1 MKKRL
6 YLFSLLLLGSTFSHA
21 VIYNGNFAHHTWTLN
36 TQTGVLEI
44 SGTGDMDWDD
54 GEGYYYEY
62 DVSWYPYRSFITSAI
77 INSGV
82 TSIGQYAFSNCE
94 NLKHVEIPT
103 GVTSIGDQA
112 FRGCKSLSYIAIPN
126 GITSIGVEAFI
137 GCSILSYATIG
148 GSVTHIGAYAFGSQ
162 LQELYIDATTPP
174 TCYYAFYYANN
185 DMVVHVPE
193 SSVTAYQ
200 GASGWSSFS
209 IVAQEPEVSGSC
221 GTNLTWTLRNR
232 TLTISGSGS
241 MTDWSGNHD
250 YNGVP
255 WYDYRSSILSVVIN
269 NGATNIGN
277 HAFDFFEN
285 LRSIKIPNTVTSIG
299 NHVFDYCQ
307 ELPAIIIPGSVTS
320 IGERAFTHCT
330 GPTSIYVPNS
340 VTSIGSAAFFA
351 VCNVNYSG
359 TATGSPWNAKNINK
373 YSYGWF
379 VYESASA
386 TQLLA
391 CSSVPRSVI
400 IVNSVTNIGNDAFRL
415 CKKLTSVT
423 IPNSVTSIGDN
434 AFNGCS
440 SLTSVTIPNSVT
452 SIGEAAFDGCRS
464 LTSLIISN
472 RITII
477 EQGAF
482 GGCSSLTSITIGE
495 KVTTIKE
502 YAFYGCNKLTSLTI
516 PNSVTDVKDEAFG
529 NCYNVS
535 DVYCYADPEALTWT
549 GTIEFK
555 SSNATLFHVFDATAW
570 STAFPSANV
579 TFVGDLTLNFANNA
593 NNTTLFEE
601 YNGRAINATLKDRT
615 LYQDDSWNTLCLP
628 FDIADFSGTPLEDAT
643 VKELDTEVGSYAHQT
658 GLEGSTLYLNFKDAT
673 SITAGKPYIVK
684 WASGSNIVEPTFSG
698 VTISSTT
705 PSTVSSDDGKVSFI
719 GTYNPVALAKDDETN
734 LFVGEDNKLHWPNVA
749 NYKINT
755 CRAYFHI
762 NESGASAPERIV
774 LNYYGENNATNLKY
788 IGEDAVEKFI
798 RDGQIYIRRNG
809 ITYNAL
815 GTIIR

>member
-1 MKKRL
+1 MRKKL
-6 YLFSLLLLGSTFSHA
+6 YLFSLLLCSTFLHA
-21 VIYNGNFAHHTWTLN
+21 ETYGGFGGGVNWSLDTK
-36 TQTGVLEI
+36 TGVLEI

-54 GEGYYYEY
+54 GEGYYYDY
-62 DVSWYPYRSFITSAI
+62 DVSWYPYRMYITSVV
-77 INSGV
+77 INNGV
-82 TSIGQYAFSNCE
+82 TSIGQYAFSDCD
-94 NLKHVEIPT
+94 NLRYVEIPNS
-103 GVTSIGDQA
+103 VTSIGDQA
-112 FRGCKSLSYIAIPN
+112 FRWCEKLGYIAIPN
-126 GITSIGVEAFI
+126 SVTRVGREAFS
-137 GCSILSYATIG
+137 GCSSLSYVTIG
-148 GSVTHIGAYAFGSQ
+148 NSISTISNHAFEYCRQ

-174 TCYYAFYYANN
+174 TCYAAFYNANN
-185 DMVVHVPE
+185 DMAVYVPE

-209 IVAQEPEVSGSC
+209 IVAQDPEVSGTC

-241 MTDWSGNHD
+241 MKDNWTSDRIG
-250 YNGVP
+250 GVP

-269 NGATNIGN
+269 SGAENIGQY
-277 HAFDFFEN
+277 AFYRFEN
-285 LRSIKIPNTVTSIG
+285 LRSVKIPNTVTSIG
-299 NHVFDYCQ
+299 RYVFNYCR
-307 ELPAIIIPGSVTS
+307 ELPAIIIPNSVTS
-320 IGERAFTHCT
+320 IEERAFAHCT

-351 VCNVNYSG
+351 VCNVYYSG
-359 TATGSPWNAKNINK
+359 YATGSPWSAKNINK
-373 YSYGWF
+373 YTNGWF

-391 CSSVPRSVI
+391 CSSIPKSVNI
-400 IVNSVTNIGNDAFRL
+400 ANSVTRIGNEVFRYFL
-415 CKKLTSVT
+415 NLTSVT
-423 IPNSVTSIGDN
+423 IPNSVTSIGNN

-452 SIGEAAFDGCRS
+452 SIG
-464 LTSLIISN
+464 
-472 RITII
+472 
-477 EQGAF
+477 
-482 GGCSSLTSITIGE
+482 
-495 KVTTIKE
+495 
-502 YAFYGCNKLTSLTI
+502 
-516 PNSVTDVKDEAFG
+516 DEAFG

-549 GTIEFK
+549 GTISFK
-555 SSNATLFHVFDATAW
+555 SSNATLFRVFDATAW
-570 STAFPSANV
+570 STAFPSASV
-579 TFVGDLTLNFANNA
+579 TFVGDLTIDFANNA
-593 NNTTLFEE
+593 NNTTLIEE
-601 YNGRAINATLKDRT
+601 YNDRAINATLKDRT

-643 VKELDTEVGSYAHQT
+643 VKELDTEAGSYAHQT
-658 GLEGSTLYLNFKDAT
+658 GLDGSTLYLNFKDAT

-774 LNYYGENNATNLKY
+774 LNYNGENNATDLEN